1 MPAEK
6 EKRVGYKKL
15 HLVFLLN
22 DGSER
27 INTVAKIGVAAN
39 DIDSGAGFG
48 VGIFKHDAPP

>member
-39 DIDSGAGFG
+39 DIDSGE
-48 VGIFKHDAPP
+48 